1 MKEYIEEKKKKN
13 IHPEDREQDSERGN
27 GILYSPQWP
36 AEGYGDP
43 SHVQN

>member
-1 MKEYIEEKKKKN
+1 MEIGIKEN
-13 IHPEDREQDSERGN
+13 IHPEDQGQEFERGN
-27 GILYSPQWP
+27 GIPCSLRQP